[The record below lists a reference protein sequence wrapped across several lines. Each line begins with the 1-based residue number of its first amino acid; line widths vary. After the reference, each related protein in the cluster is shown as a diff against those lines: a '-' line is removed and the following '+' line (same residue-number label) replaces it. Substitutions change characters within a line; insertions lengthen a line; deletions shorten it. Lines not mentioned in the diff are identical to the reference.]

1 MLQRY
6 GWTMIYFL
14 AWVMVVIVCVIYR
27 YIDMIYTYTI
37 IHVYEVYFTIK
48 ALKITTLEKN
58 VPKY

>member
-1 MLQRY
+1 
-6 GWTMIYFL
+6 
-14 AWVMVVIVCVIYR
+14 MVVIVCVIYR